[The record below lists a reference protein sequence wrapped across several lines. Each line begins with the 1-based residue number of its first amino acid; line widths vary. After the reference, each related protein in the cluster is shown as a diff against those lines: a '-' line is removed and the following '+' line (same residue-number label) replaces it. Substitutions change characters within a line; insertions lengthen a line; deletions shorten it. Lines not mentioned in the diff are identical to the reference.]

1 MTKLELYEHQN
12 VAIQKI
18 TNAWDTSDGF
28 SLNDDMGLGKTIAA
42 LSAVRDYFD
51 RTEGV
56 KVLVL
61 CPNAVVSHWVNEITL
76 VFDGTDCLIHEH
88 IGAKRNENLA
98 EMTEDLAEINIAIST
113 YYTPGK
119 DLDQMWMG
127 YDYTDPEID
136 RKDLRNKY
144 APLYN
149 IIWDCLIIDESH
161 TLRNGAT
168 GMFQSIQVLKRNKT
182 LLLTGTPFN
191 NNAMDMATQCIL
203 MNIPMPLSCPTNE
216 LVLSNKFMPTIERY
230 LASSFLNWNFENNG
244 NNIFRRSISD
254 KRYSLVPFN
263 RLLNSNITV
272 IRALEETEYVD
283 IGVHDINDDF
293 DKIWTQFRYART
305 TSKIYVQE
313 RINKLQ
319 KDIEELKGFLGNHYY
334 KNTLDQIK
342 NTKKFS
348 ISQKILR
355 FMMRFEKSEKMYETL
370 MNDST
375 NILDSLF
382 ETCYRKAQ
390 VMQWRS
396 FWHSLTIH
404 TTNAGF
410 YEISNYIKKHYT
422 LRRTKQDVQEI
433 FSKIPEMD
441 VSETHIPITKEIEE
455 INNEIEAYFLEAW
468 VKFVE
473 SKHIYGDK
481 SIDSTKLLCII
492 ANWKSLLLAPII
504 RFAQIPMCSKVVID
518 KKTNEEKTQIY
529 TYKQILMKRF
539 SDMETG
545 INLNQSMQEFL
556 ESKGLHVM
564 YCKDLTDGVVAP
576 ISPKIRYIMD
586 YTDTCIQNKEK
597 AVIFSDSTTFLMLI
611 REHIIEKGC
620 LLLTGSQTMSA
631 RNRIVETF
639 KNDDEIPVLL
649 ASIKACGVGLNLV
662 CAQHVLFCEPS
673 WNIIGVESQAMM
685 RIHRIGQ
692 DKDTFATY
700 LTCVKRNGGF
710 TIDTFMRIVQ
720 NRKLLEAKDILGDNY
735 LSKHHHERVDKA
747 DKSKLGKLAEIIRRN
762 R

>member
-18 TNAWDTSDGF
+18 TNAWNTSDGF

-42 LSAVRDYFD
+42 LAAVKEYF
-51 RTEGV
+51 TGGI

-88 IGAKRNENLA
+88 IGTGRNENLK
-98 EMTEDLAEINIAIST
+98 EMTDDFAEVNIAIST
-113 YYTPGK
+113 YHSPGK

-127 YDYTDPEID
+127 YDYTDPDIS
-136 RKDLRNKY
+136 RYDLREKY

-149 IIWDCLIIDESH
+149 IDWDCLIIDESH

-168 GMFQSIQVLKRNKT
+168 GMFQSIQVLRRNKT

-203 MNIPMPLSCPTNE
+203 MNVPMPLSIPTNE
-216 LVLSNKFMPTIERY
+216 LVLTSRFMPTIERY
-230 LASSFLNWNFENNG
+230 IGSSFLNWSFEFNG
-244 NNIFRRSISD
+244 NEIFRRSIGD
-254 KRYSLVPFN
+254 KKYSLVPFN
-263 RLLNSNITV
+263 KLLNSNITV
-272 IRALEETEYVD
+272 IKTLEESNYSV
-283 IGVHDINDDF
+283 IGLHDINKNF
-293 DKIWTQFRYART
+293 DKYWEEFRSARAT
-305 TSKIYVQE
+305 NKVYVNE
-313 RINKLQ
+313 RYQKLQ
-319 KDIEELKGFLGNHYY
+319 KDIQELKNFLSSHYY
-334 KNTLDQIK
+334 SNTLDQIK
-342 NTKKFS
+342 NVKKFS
-348 ISQKILR
+348 ISQRILR

-370 MNDST
+370 MNDDT
-375 NILDSLF
+375 NVLPSLF

-404 TTNAGF
+404 TNNVGF
-410 YEISNYIKKHYT
+410 YEISNYIKKNYT

-433 FSKIPEMD
+433 FSKIPEME
-441 VSETHIPITKEIEE
+441 VSETHIPVTKEIEE
-455 INNEIEAYFLEAW
+455 VNNDIEAYFLEAW
-468 VKFVE
+468 VKFIE

-504 RFAQIPMCSKVVID
+504 RFAQVPMCSKTVYD
-518 KKTNEEKTQIY
+518 KKTEKDKSVQY

-545 INLNQSMQEFL
+545 TNLNQLMTDFL
-556 ESKGLHVM
+556 QSKGLHVLN
-564 YCKDLTDGVVAP
+564 CENLTDGVVAP
-576 ISPKIRYIMD
+576 ISPKIKYIMK
-586 YTDTCIQNKEK
+586 YADTCIKTGEK

-639 KNDDEIPVLL
+639 KSDDEIPILL

-692 DKDTFATY
+692 NKDTFAMY
-700 LTCVKRNGGF
+700 LTCTKRNGGF
-710 TIDTFMRIVQ
+710 TIDTFMRMLQ

-735 LSKHHHERVDKA
+735 LSKHHHSRITNA